1 MTSPYFALVFRE
13 RFINRWGLMHNVRHE
28 NVQEHS
34 HMVAALAH
42 ALAVIGNRI
51 FGKNIDAGEA
61 AAAALYHDAPE
72 IYTGDMPTPVKY
84 RNEQILGAY
93 RQIENVFADKLV
105 SLLPEELRDEYR
117 PLLFPSEEI
126 EHIVKAADTIAAYI
140 KCVEETKA
148 GNSEFKSAMEQT
160 LAKLEKLNMPEVK
173 YFLENF
179 LPAFTLTLDEL
190 QQL

>member
-1 MTSPYFALVFRE
+1 LTSPYFALVFRE
-13 RFINRWGLMHNVRHE
+13 RFINRWGLMHNVRQE

-34 HMVAALAH
+34 HMVASLAH

-51 FGKNIDAGEA
+51 YGKNIDAGEA

-93 RQIENVFADKLV
+93 RQIENVFADKLL
-105 SLLPEELRDEYR
+105 SLLPDELREDYK

-126 EHIVKAADTIAAYI
+126 EHIVKAADTLAAYI

-160 LAKLEKLNMPEVK
+160 RAKLEKLGMPEVK

-179 LPAFTLTLDEL
+179 MPAFTLTLDEL

>member
-13 RFINRWGLMHNVRHE
+13 RFINRWGLMHNVRQE

-34 HMVAALAH
+34 HMVASLAH

-51 FGKNIDAGEA
+51 YGENIDAGEA

-93 RQIENVFADKLV
+93 RQIENVFADKLL
-105 SLLPEELRDEYR
+105 SLLPDELREDYK

-126 EHIVKAADTIAAYI
+126 EHIVKAADTLAAYI

-160 LAKLEKLNMPEVK
+160 RAKLEKLSMPEVK

>member
-13 RFINRWGLMHNVRHE
+13 RFINRWGLMHNVRQE

-34 HMVAALAH
+34 HMVASLAH

-51 FGKNIDAGEA
+51 YGKNIDAGEA

-93 RQIENVFADKLV
+93 RQIENVFADKLL
-105 SLLPEELRDEYR
+105 SLLPDELREDYK

-126 EHIVKAADTIAAYI
+126 EHIVKAADTLAAYI

-160 LAKLEKLNMPEVK
+160 RAKLEKLSMPEVK

-179 LPAFTLTLDEL
+179 MPAFTLTLDEL